1 MLTVFWL
8 WPLGV
13 LYWTVDDLLGNESVQ
28 IITDF
33 AAFLSCKWANDLTST
48 SFNWQ
53 GNIFS
58 TRMQCRILIF
68 FLYRTASLSNFCIR
82 SSFSMLQLHSGGMHH
97 EQWWVW
103 LQDGGKAID
112 ALMHGIT
119 ISASV
124 SRKQKEMI
132 VDFRRD
138 GNSQPT
144 CTLDEQL
151 WEWSPALEVPENL
164 NWSYNTSF
172 LVKKTHQCLC
182 FYNIQGAAVYK
193 QSTGIRPGRDYH
205 DFIEQTVSFLI
216 N

>member
-1 MLTVFWL
+1 MNRFR
-8 WPLGV
+8 
-13 LYWTVDDLLGNESVQ
+13 
-28 IITDF
+28 
-33 AAFLSCKWANDLTST
+33 LS
-48 SFNWQ
+48 
-53 GNIFS
+53 
-58 TRMQCRILIF
+58 RILRPSLAANEQMTLQARRLIDREIYFQHECNVGFWF
-68 FLYRTASLSNFCIR
+68 FFYHRTASLSNFCIR

-172 LVKKTHQCLC
+172 LVKKTHLCLC